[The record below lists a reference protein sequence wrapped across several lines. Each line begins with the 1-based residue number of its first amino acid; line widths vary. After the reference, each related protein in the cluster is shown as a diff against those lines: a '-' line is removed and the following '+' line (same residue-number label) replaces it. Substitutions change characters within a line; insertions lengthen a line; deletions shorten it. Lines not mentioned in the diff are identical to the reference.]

1 MITKRKR
8 RGIFLVIIRLRLRS
22 HDLSNIALEF
32 IGVNLVREGRRILSD
47 ISFAIAGGERWVV
60 LGPNGAGKSSLFS
73 IASAQMRP
81 TSGIVRIFG
90 QTLGQCDMRKLRKRI
105 GISSDSIRT
114 QMRNDL
120 LAHEVVLTGLYGDLA
135 PWWNSYTTTDTQ
147 RAIALLDLAGVG
159 HLSHHLFG
167 TLSAGE
173 SQQIL
178 IARALMMDPDLLF
191 LDEPTSG
198 LDLGAR
204 ERFLSRL
211 AIVASQHMALPLLMI
226 THHVEDIPASTTHA
240 LMLKEGAI
248 VAVGDVDKV
257 LTDDNLS
264 RVFDYPLVV
273 EKSGGRYRAGYARS
287 ADQS

>member
-1 MITKRKR
+1 MI
-8 RGIFLVIIRLRLRS
+8 V
-22 HDLSNIALEF
+22 EF
-32 IGVNLVREGRRILSD
+32 SEVNLVRQGRRILSD
-47 ISFAIAGGERWVV
+47 ISFTIAEGERWVV

-90 QTLGQCDMRKLRKRI
+90 QTLGLCDMRKLRKRI
-105 GISSDSIRT
+105 GISSDSIRAHI
-114 QMRNDL
+114 RNDL

-135 PWWNSYTTTDTQ
+135 PWWHSYSAQDEH
-147 RAIALLDLAGVG
+147 RAQALLELAGVG
-159 HLSHHLFG
+159 HLSRHPFG

-178 IARALMMDPDLLF
+178 IARALMMDPELLF

-211 AIVASQHMALPLLMI
+211 AVIANQHRTLPLLII
-226 THHVEDIPASTTHA
+226 THHVEDIPSSTTHA
-240 LMLKEGAI
+240 LMLREGAI
-248 VAVGDVDKV
+248 VAAGDVDKV
-257 LTDDNLS
+257 LTNDNIS
-264 RVFDYPLVV
+264 RVFDYPLAI
-273 EKSGGRYRAGYARS
+273 EKSSGRYRAGYVRS
-287 ADQS
+287 ADSF